1 MIPLN
6 IQRSDR
12 GYVCST
18 DDRYSDVGLWL
29 QYDLGPSGGGGVA
42 EELFEDIGALR
53 AGRKEQVEVW
63 GDLLRVRIGKEGV
76 VIQTML
82 TSRRRTVRS
91 VARRVGRR
99 RALLVRRSQSGTR
112 GESAKDSVNMVK
124 AVTKVSWDANSCTIP
139 CRLRLEGSKEHFS

>member
-29 QYDLGPSGGGGVA
+29 QYNLGPSGGGGVA

-82 TSRRRTVRS
+82 TSGAGEPCEVS
-91 VARRVGRR
+91 
-99 RALLVRRSQSGTR
+99 LDELVDAVLCWFDVVNPELAANLRKIQST
-112 GESAKDSVNMVK
+112 
-124 AVTKVSWDANSCTIP
+124 W
-139 CRLRLEGSKEHFS
+139 